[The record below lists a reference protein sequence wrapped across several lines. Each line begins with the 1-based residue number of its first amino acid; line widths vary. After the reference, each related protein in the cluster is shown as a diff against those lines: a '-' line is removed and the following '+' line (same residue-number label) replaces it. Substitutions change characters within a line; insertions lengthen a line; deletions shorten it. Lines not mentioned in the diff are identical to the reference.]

1 MSSFFCKSISARTA
15 FPLSYVRRRISSI
28 EQGQLRCGAFRID
41 LVYKRVIIHEFLARY
56 DDTHPLVRAYVNHD
70 VCLVNPFRCKIMHKK
85 AVFEMLT
92 DEDRQSWFTRSEQE
106 AIRRSVPWT
115 RRVADRKTTREGR
128 EIGLLD
134 FIRRNRS
141 RLVLKPNDDYGGHG
155 VHFGAQLDER
165 EWDNAIE
172 TALSADY
179 IVQDALDLHPEV
191 FPIFSE
197 TDWKLQPMFVD
208 TNPFLFR
215 GKVCGAMVRLSA
227 TPIVNVTSAAARPG
241 FLFCSKQAN
250 SRLLHGGSNAKE
262 AHKSQI
268 AQSLLRRETPRSTML
283 STVDTMDVASARQ
296 NASSD
301 LKKTPKG
308 VRSPDHVFTLGIEEE
323 LQIIDPETRE
333 LRSYI
338 QQILADG
345 KIILK
350 EQIKP
355 ELHQS
360 IVEIGTEICS
370 DARDARRQITALRT
384 ELAKVAAQ
392 HGLVIASAGTHP
404 FSHWMDQLITVNER
418 YTTVVND
425 MQQVARVCLTFGL
438 HVHVG
443 IPDREEAIDIMN
455 QARYFLPHLYA
466 LSVNS
471 PFWLGQNTGL
481 KAYRQMIF
489 ERLPRTGIP
498 DAFQSLSE
506 YEDYWKLLV
515 ATNCIDNPKKIWW
528 DVRLHPFFDTI
539 EFRICDAQS
548 RVDDTIALAAL
559 MQAIVFKLQKLRR
572 NNVTFRSYQKRLL
585 DENRWRAGRYGL
597 DGKLIDFGR
606 KCEVDER
613 ELLEEMLEFVSDEV
627 EELGNEHE
635 IEHIHRIMREGTGA
649 DRQLMVWER
658 TQDMKAVV
666 DQIVAETNQGLAV

>member
-1 MSSFFCKSISARTA
+1 MKNGSTDVLADR
-15 FPLSYVRRRISSI
+15 
-28 EQGQLRCGAFRID
+28 
-41 LVYKRVIIHEFLARY
+41 VYSEENSRVKTSPRQ
-56 DDTHPLVRAYVNHD
+56 
-70 VCLVNPFRCKIMHKK
+70 KKMHK
-85 AVFEMLT
+85 
-92 DEDRQSWFTRSEQE
+92 
-106 AIRRSVPWT
+106 
-115 RRVADRKTTREGR
+115 
-128 EIGLLD
+128 
-134 FIRRNRS
+134 
-141 RLVLKPNDDYGGHG
+141 
-155 VHFGAQLDER
+155 
-165 EWDNAIE
+165 
-172 TALSADY
+172 
-179 IVQDALDLHPEV
+179 
-191 FPIFSE
+191 
-197 TDWKLQPMFVD
+197 
-208 TNPFLFR
+208 
-215 GKVCGAMVRLSA
+215 
-227 TPIVNVTSAAARPG
+227 
-241 FLFCSKQAN
+241 
-250 SRLLHGGSNAKE
+250 
-262 AHKSQI
+262 
-268 AQSLLRRETPRSTML
+268 
-283 STVDTMDVASARQ
+283 
-296 NASSD
+296 
-301 LKKTPKG
+301 
-308 VRSPDHVFTLGIEEE
+308 PDHVFTLGIEEE

-333 LRSYI
+333 LRSHI

-360 IVEIGTEICS
+360 IVEIGTEICG
-370 DARDARRQITALRT
+370 DAQDARRQITALRT

-392 HGLVIASAGTHP
+392 HGLVIASSGTHP
-404 FSHWMDQLITVNER
+404 FSHWMDQLITVHER
-418 YTTVVND
+418 YATIIND

-506 YEDYWKLLV
+506 YEDYLKLLV

-572 NNVTFRSYQKRLL
+572 DNVTFRSYSKRLL

-606 KCEVDER
+606 RCEMDER
-613 ELLEEMLEFVSDEV
+613 DLLHEMLEFVSAEAD
-627 EELGNEHE
+627 ELGNEAE
-635 IEHIHRIMREGTGA
+635 IAHIERIIREGTGA

-666 DQIVAETNQGLAV
+666 DQIVAETNEGLGPIRS